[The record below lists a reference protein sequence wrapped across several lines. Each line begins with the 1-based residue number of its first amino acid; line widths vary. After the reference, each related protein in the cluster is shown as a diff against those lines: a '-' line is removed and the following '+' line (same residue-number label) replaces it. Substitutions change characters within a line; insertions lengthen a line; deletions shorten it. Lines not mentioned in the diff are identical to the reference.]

1 MNQLQTPDT
10 SPATPCYPAIA
21 ISIRQPWAWLII
33 HAGKDIE
40 NRNWPTRFRGRVAIH
55 ASKGMTKADYEACV
69 LFCSGIAW
77 EEHDFGKDF
86 KFPAFDELE
95 RGGLV
100 GEAEI
105 VDCVTASP
113 SPWFCG
119 EYGFVLRNA
128 KPLPFVQVKGSLGFF
143 RPGNDPS
150 SATAGTAGVERK
162 GDNE

>member
-1 MNQLQTPDT
+1 MPTLNNPNLMNQLI
-10 SPATPCYPAIA
+10 SPATSPEATCYPATA
-21 ISIRQPWAWLII
+21 LSIRQPWAWLII

-55 ASKGMTKADYEACV
+55 ASKGMTRREYDDALNWVV
-69 LFCSGIAW
+69 LNARLPL
-77 EEHDFGKDF
+77 DFHE
-86 KFPAFDELE
+86 PQFDELQ
-95 RGGLV
+95 RGGLI

-113 SPWFCG
+113 SPWFVG

-143 RPGNDPS
+143 RPGNS
-150 SATAGTAGVERK
+150 
-162 GDNE
+162 